1 LLVKKGLVRQL
12 KAFELK
18 RLPKNWNEFWVKYH
32 KTLPCDFKA
41 NQKNVMNKIL
51 EQQTNLIDGERK
63 FVGDLDVNVFH
74 LVDKK
79 KDWDK
84 LRSKTVID
92 WENVPELH
100 EDDSDYILAASS
112 DSDNSFMADE
122 DDWSYFGIETVPP
135 NPCHHCQFRGH
146 TRINPVDYEGIKSE
160 HMKCR
165 RYYSEMLQ
173 DKQQEHKV
181 SWREQN
187 IRKKFQAYQ
196 DASYLN
202 VKTFGKHQGK
212 IATLTKTMKE
222 IFEEQLNRESEIEN
236 LQKHLDVLAI
246 NEDFSDSYQK
256 LSRKLNNYLITEG
269 AWKEK
274 ELIQTKKELDKLR
287 KCQVFSKIARAF
299 MAIGEDPTL
308 ANITTSVI
316 QTNSGDTQDN
326 VTVDQ
331 LEPINS
337 KNTADSEEFTI
348 GDLSDTNKITGQ
360 LQADL
365 HRIEK
370 EFQAAMQTLSSER
383 TAHNQERTS
392 LLNESME
399 IKKAMIDSKRENDK
413 LREELNNKLQHQQ
426 KLIREV
432 DGKISTFDPTTIIVS
447 GPNNFAKLCS

>member
-1 LLVKKGLVRQL
+1 
-12 KAFELK
+12 
-18 RLPKNWNEFWVKYH
+18 
-32 KTLPCDFKA
+32 
-41 NQKNVMNKIL
+41 
-51 EQQTNLIDGERK
+51 
-63 FVGDLDVNVFH
+63 
-74 LVDKK
+74 
-79 KDWDK
+79 
-84 LRSKTVID
+84 
-92 WENVPELH
+92 
-100 EDDSDYILAASS
+100 
-112 DSDNSFMADE
+112 
-122 DDWSYFGIETVPP
+122 
-135 NPCHHCQFRGH
+135 
-146 TRINPVDYEGIKSE
+146 
-160 HMKCR
+160 
-165 RYYSEMLQ
+165 
-173 DKQQEHKV
+173 
-181 SWREQN
+181 
-187 IRKKFQAYQ
+187 
-196 DASYLN
+196 
-202 VKTFGKHQGK
+202 
-212 IATLTKTMKE
+212 
-222 IFEEQLNRESEIEN
+222 
-236 LQKHLDVLAI
+236 
-246 NEDFSDSYQK
+246 
-256 LSRKLNNYLITEG
+256 LITEG

-274 ELIQTKKELDKLR
+274 ELIQTKKELDKLQ
-287 KCQVFSKIARAF
+287 KCQGFSKIACAF